1 MCIIIIGVVVTT
13 TYSRK
18 DISGYMMMNNDND
31 MKGTIESERVLLVYV
46 DGYGDMDGLRELKRD

>member
-1 MCIIIIGVVVTT
+1 M
-13 TYSRK
+13 Y
-18 DISGYMMMNNDND
+18 DDDND